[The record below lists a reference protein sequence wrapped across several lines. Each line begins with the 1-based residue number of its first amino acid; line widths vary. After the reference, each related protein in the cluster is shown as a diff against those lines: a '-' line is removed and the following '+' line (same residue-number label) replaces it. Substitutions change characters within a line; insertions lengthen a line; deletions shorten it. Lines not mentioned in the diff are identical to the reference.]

1 MRIADHDR
9 RGRGLDDVGELRG
22 GKSPSQRVHG
32 RRREDDVTD
41 LSETDEQDL
50 RELLNSS

>member
-9 RGRGLDDVGELRG
+9 RGRRLDDVGEMSVW
-22 GKSPSQRVHG
+22 KFPPQRVDG

-41 LSETDEQDL
+41 LAETDE
-50 RELLNSS
+50 ENSLD